1 MVSSRWTCA
10 PFFVEDKCELAAVAG
25 QLWVLLMGL
34 QVNMIIIYGEVTE
47 YVIHPQYGQFCSEND
62 DQLSN
67 LFNFG
72 VLVRYVQTS
81 QKKEN

>member
-1 MVSSRWTCA
+1 
-10 PFFVEDKCELAAVAG
+10 
-25 QLWVLLMGL
+25 MGL
-34 QVNMIIIYGEVTE
+34 PVNMIIIYGEVTE
-47 YVIHPQYGQFCSEND
+47 YVIHPQYGQFCPEND

-81 QKKEN
+81 QKKRTDNIVGYMDKNSLFISKTSRCFTSVFATNHP